1 MTPPDEVPGGAFL
14 IGRKRGMRNL
24 RLCLDVFEGIPEE
37 TLYPAM
43 RAAGFDG
50 FFTPPDVAHDLHA
63 LRRVKRFAEGLGLFQ
78 ETVHSS
84 IGNCWSIWHEGPEG
98 DAYTELLLRNVDHCA
113 AIGVPVL
120 VVHPQTN
127 LLPGAEV
134 RLGLPRLQ
142 RVVAYAA
149 ERGVRIAIEN
159 VDSDELLTAC
169 METFREPH
177 VGFCYDSGHECW
189 LTPDAHYLRRYGDR
203 LLCLHLNDN
212 DKTWDK
218 HFLPGDGKADWEG
231 IIAELRAAEFRGPVT
246 LEVAYKGDYPV
257 RYTPEAYVQR
267 CYEIASEIAE
277 KLA

>member
-1 MTPPDEVPGGAFL
+1 ME
-14 IGRKRGMRNL
+14 RK
-24 RLCLDVFEGIPEE
+24 LCIDVFEGISEE
-37 TLYPAM
+37 VLYPLA
-43 RAAGFDG
+43 REAGFDG
-50 FFTPPDVAHDLHA
+50 FFTPPDIAHDLPK
-63 LRRVKRFAEGLGLFQ
+63 LREVKAFTESLGLFQ

-84 IGNCWSIWHEGPEG
+84 IKNCWSMWHEGPEG
-98 DAYTELLLRNVDHCA
+98 DAYVEILRKNIDNCA
-113 AIGVPVL
+113 AIGVPIL

-134 RLGLPRLQ
+134 RLGLPRLE
-142 RVVAYAA
+142 RVIAYAA
-149 ERGVRIAIEN
+149 ERGIRIAIEN
-159 VDSDELLTAC
+159 VDSDELLTAA

-218 HFLPGDGKADWEG
+218 HFLPGDGKADFEE
-231 IIAELRAAEFRGPVT
+231 ILRDLRAADYKGPVT
-246 LEVAYKGDYPV
+246 LEVAYKGDYPA
-257 RYTPEAYVQR
+257 RYTPEAYIRR
-267 CYEIASEIAE
+267 CHEIAECMAE